1 MFPLLLMSLCHVCD
15 TMRFYWVINVFI
27 TLFMVGGC
35 SFTKVSWLT
44 NLILFMYQILLTDY
58 NNFSGVTF
66 VNVSFVTGTKNGMTL
81 TVKLHHTTMAHITH
95 LPWLCAH
102 IWSAWNHLRN
112 ISCVFKEVTLT
123 LLTECLTLYEKHGCR
138 PPNITWLMLKN

>member
-1 MFPLLLMSLCHVCD
+1 M
-15 TMRFYWVINVFI
+15 INVFI

-95 LPWLCAH
+95 LP
-102 IWSAWNHLRN
+102 
-112 ISCVFKEVTLT
+112 
-123 LLTECLTLYEKHGCR
+123 
-138 PPNITWLMLKN
+138 